1 MKRFLAGSTGFVLV
15 IMLVLSACAG
25 SKPGRERV
33 FHYSAPV
40 LLPGT
45 AWVMNTPGFWIGAHP
60 DPDRV
65 IIPDAGIA
73 GFNEAIRNRTGM
85 IQDVTAFPDTVKG
98 SRVVGPARGNLRFV
112 SARKY
117 FREDGLRT
125 GDAFSHEMETL
136 MNLGAVPEEIP
147 VRFGMVTGYT
157 HQRILPTD
165 RELYSSMKSTDIDRL
180 QNSAYDIG
188 TPLAVLHA
196 TGDGTWLYT
205 ITPLSEGWIKAAD
218 IGCCTREQMV
228 HYLSAEPFA
237 VTTEAKVDLF
247 MDQDLRGHH
256 SFARM
261 GCRFPSRDAGVPGV
275 TEVLLPFRSE
285 DGACIFRGGFVMASQ
300 VSRGYLPYTPRTIIL
315 QAFKLLHSPYG
326 WGDMHGEQD
335 CSRFIQVVFS
345 TVGVQF
351 PRNSLQQAKVGRLI
365 AGFTRQTGFEERL
378 DLLSDPTLGGTSIL
392 HMSGHIMLFLGS
404 VDGAP
409 YAIHDMRGYSEPVGK
424 EERFRLVN
432 RVVVSNLY
440 LGQGTTSGAYLQ
452 RLLTVRA
459 VEDSAPD
466 RQVASPRGPDA

>member
-1 MKRFLAGSTGFVLV
+1 MKRFLAGSTGFALVL
-15 IMLVLSACAG
+15 MLLLSACAG
-25 SKPGRERV
+25 SKPGEERIV
-33 FHYSAPV
+33 HYSAPV

-45 AWVMNTPGFWIGAHP
+45 TSVMNTPGFWIGAHP
-60 DPDRV
+60 DPDRLV
-65 IIPDAGIA
+65 IPAADMA
-73 GFNEAIRNRTGM
+73 GFNETIRSRTGM
-85 IQDVTAFPDTVKG
+85 IQDVAAFPETMKG
-98 SRVVGPARGNLRFV
+98 ARVVDAARGSLRFI
-112 SARKY
+112 SARRY
-117 FREDGLRT
+117 FREDGSRT
-125 GDAFSHEMETL
+125 DEAFFREMEAL
-136 MNLGAVPEEIP
+136 MNLHAVPEKVP
-147 VRFGMVTGYT
+147 VRLGMVTGYT

-196 TGDGTWLYT
+196 TGDGSWLYT

-218 IGCCTREQMV
+218 IGYCSREQMV

-247 MDQDLRGHH
+247 LDRDLRSHH

-261 GCRFPSRDAGVPGV
+261 GCRFPSRDSGDPGV
-275 TEVLLPFRSE
+275 IEVLLPFREE
-285 DGACIFRGGFVMASQ
+285 DGGCAFKGGFVMASQ
-300 VSRGYLPYTPRTIIL
+300 VSGGYLPYTPRTIII

-345 TVGVQF
+345 TVGIQL

-365 AGFTRQTGFEERL
+365 AGFARQIGLKERL
-378 DLLSDPTLGGTSIL
+378 NRLSDPTLGGTSIL
-392 HMSGHIMLFLGS
+392 HMNGHIMLFLGS
-404 VDGAP
+404 VGEVP
-409 YAIHDMRGYSEPVGK
+409 YAIHDMRGYSEPTGK

-440 LGQGTTSGAYLQ
+440 LGEGTTSGTYLQ

-459 VEDSAPD
+459 VEYGAPD
-466 RQVASPRGPDA
+466 RQVASP